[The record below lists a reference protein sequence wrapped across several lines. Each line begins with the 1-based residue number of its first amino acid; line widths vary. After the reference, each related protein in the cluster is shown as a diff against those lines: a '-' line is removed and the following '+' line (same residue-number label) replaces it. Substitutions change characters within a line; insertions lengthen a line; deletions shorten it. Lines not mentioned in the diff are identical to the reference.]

1 MNLCG
6 FCGFRGIN
14 RGRVPAQR
22 IYRFTCAVPPRALTL
37 KHRPVNRNRDGSVAE
52 GPRARE
58 PPDLVIVAVHAC
70 TEYDTEPN
78 SDQVTDAHTLL
89 ASPDIDL
96 VYGTTRASCNPCRRS
111 TGNG

>member
-37 KHRPVNRNRDGSVAE
+37 KHRPANRHRDRSVAD
-52 GPRARE
+52 GLRARQ
-58 PPDLVIVAVHAC
+58 PPDLVIVEVYAC
-70 TEYDTEPN
+70 TEDDTKP
-78 SDQVTDAHTLL
+78 A
-89 ASPDIDL
+89 AA
-96 VYGTTRASCNPCRRS
+96 R
-111 TGNG
+111 